1 MPSQTE
7 QMLYPL
13 VEGSEMRGW
22 ALFFVKSYIKSLL
35 SFRCDCD
42 VLSTSTALSLVS
54 AVNTQCMKRSNAAS
68 KRNKDANKNKIK
80 PYAKPDVLMRLT
92 ICPLLL
98 VSQRPKIMSV

>member
-1 MPSQTE
+1 MPLQTE

-42 VLSTSTALSLVS
+42 VLSTSTALSLAS
-54 AVNTQCMKRSNAAS
+54 AVKYSLCMKRSNAAS
-68 KRNKDANKNKIK
+68 KRNKDANKNNM
-80 PYAKPDVLMRLT
+80 PTLMRLT
-92 ICPLLL
+92 SSLCL
-98 VSQRPKIMSV
+98 VSQRP